1 MFVSLEKLLEVDG
14 IPNGVE
20 LLNSTIAVT
29 TVFIT
34 FQEVFVAVVH
44 VYD

>member
-20 LLNSTIAVT
+20 LLNSTTTVT
-29 TVFIT
+29 AVFIT
-34 FQEVFVAVVH
+34 FQEVFFGVV
-44 VYD
+44 